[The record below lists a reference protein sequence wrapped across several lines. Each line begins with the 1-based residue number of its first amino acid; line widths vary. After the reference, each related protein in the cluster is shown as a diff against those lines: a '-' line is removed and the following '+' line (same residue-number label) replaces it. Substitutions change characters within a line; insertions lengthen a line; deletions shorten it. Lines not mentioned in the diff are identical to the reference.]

1 MLKGICTPVCTP
13 FHADQSLDESAFLKH
28 IDTML
33 EAGIHSIAVCGGTG
47 EFPFLTGDERRKMAE
62 IAIKHI
68 NGRAKVVVQTSAI
81 RTQDA
86 IDFSKHAQ
94 DAGADVV
101 MVLPPY
107 FEGPDQDGV
116 FWHYERLSNAISIP
130 IMAYNIPVHSG
141 FDITPDF
148 YTRLMTLE
156 RVQYIKDSTGDLM
169 RVEQLVAAGANVFC
183 GCDWL
188 APYALLAGAVGCF
201 WGGSNAMPVEAVALY
216 TLHAQG
222 KLAEMNALWARL
234 KAANIF
240 FWTNSYNAA
249 VKAAVNMRGGAVGEC
264 RLPVLPLSD
273 AKKAELA
280 KALAPLL

>member
-13 FHADQSLDESAFLKH
+13 FHADQSLDEAAFLKH

-47 EFPFLTGDERRKMAE
+47 EFPFLSGPERLRMAE
-62 IAIKHI
+62 IAIRHI
-68 NGRAKVVVQTSAI
+68 NGRARVVVQTSAI

-86 IDFSKHAQ
+86 VEFSRHAQ
-94 DAGADVV
+94 DVGADVV

-107 FEGPDQDGV
+107 FEGPDADGV
-116 FWHYERLSNAISIP
+116 FWHYEQLSAAITIP
-130 IMAYNIPVHSG
+130 IMVYNIPVHSG
-141 FDITPDF
+141 FDITPEF
-148 YTRLMTLE
+148 CSRLMTLD
-156 RVQYIKDSTGDLM
+156 RVEYIKDSTGDLM
-169 RVEQLVAAGANVFC
+169 RVEQLVARGAKVFC

-188 APYALLAGAVGCF
+188 MPYALLAGATGCF
-201 WGGSNAMPVEAVALY
+201 WGGSNAMPREAVALY
-216 TLHAQG
+216 TLYSEG
-222 KLAEMNALWARL
+222 RLADMMTLWQTM

-249 VKAAVNMRGGAVGEC
+249 VKAAVNLRGGAVGEC
-264 RLPVLPLSD
+264 RLPVLPLGD

-280 KALAPLL
+280 AALAQLK